1 MACMLSYGQLLMACH
16 YGLAGSRKQR
26 NMIRSLLACSI
37 NHWSKHIYST
47 ISYGLQVMKFFPMW
61 TLCFIR
67 ILLGLTGRRTAAL
80 LTYKSPSLQVKKRPT
95 DMRQQRQWR
104 RITLANGYS
113 VRDLKYLK
121 TKWAGSAFNPFVRP
135 HGYTQCVLVRN
146 TVCKNNSNLLVHS
159 SIDTRSFRHC
169 RWKSRIS
176 TSIGAFHIA
185 AIESWYC
192 YKKVEIVSRSIS
204 GALVWG
210 WKHHCL

>member
-1 MACMLSYGQLLMACH
+1 MAAGQQHLSTMEQWVPALFRHTHKNVGSTIHILPLFSH
-16 YGLAGSRKQR
+16 YHTDWKLVAITCWRANFDQNWQKR
-26 NMIRSLLACSI
+26 RLIA
-37 NHWSKHIYST
+37 SKHGYTVENAGFKI
-47 ISYGLQVMKFFPMW
+47 
-61 TLCFIR
+61 FIHE
-67 ILLGLTGRRTAAL
+67 LH
-80 LTYKSPSLQVKKRPT
+80 
-95 DMRQQRQWR
+95 
-104 RITLANGYS
+104 
-113 VRDLKYLK
+113 
-121 TKWAGSAFNPFVRP
+121 